1 MPSSVWKQTCLTA
14 VDSLRAVWR
23 SGVQLMLPPRCALC
37 DLDLADETAAGDTFC
52 AACRA
57 TLISE
62 TRAACPKCGLAI
74 AIGTR
79 GDCPNCAGRRF
90 AFERV
95 ARAGTYEGPLREAV
109 LRAKNL
115 AGEPVGAAL
124 GCWLAQCASEQW
136 DDVLRTD
143 GLLVTCV
150 PSYWLR
156 RLRRG
161 TNSAAVIA
169 QTLAAELKLPTGL
182 DLLVCRK
189 SIEKQSSLPPSERRR
204 NVRGAFRVSWG
215 YDIRGATILLV
226 DDVLTTGATA
236 QEIARMLRRAGA
248 ARVLVAVVARAL
260 GPDW

>member
-1 MPSSVWKQTCLTA
+1 MSSSVWKRTCHMA
-14 VDSLRAVWR
+14 AASLRAAWR
-23 SGVQLMLPPRCALC
+23 SGVRLMLPPRCALC
-37 DLDLADETAAGDTFC
+37 DLDLADETVASDAFC
-52 AACRA
+52 AACQVA
-57 TLISE
+57 LISE
-62 TRAACPKCGLAI
+62 TCPACPKCGLTI

-79 GDCPNCAGRRF
+79 GECPNCAGRRF

-95 ARAGTYEGPLREAV
+95 VRAGTYEGPLREAV

-115 AGEPVGAAL
+115 TGEPVGAAL
-124 GCWLAQCASEQW
+124 GQWLAQCVSEQW
-136 DDVLRTD
+136 EDALTGDD
-143 GLLVTCV
+143 LLVTCV
-150 PSYWLR
+150 PSFWLR

-169 QTLAAELKLPTGL
+169 QTLAAELKLPAGL

-189 SIEKQSSLPPSERRR
+189 NIEKQSSLPASQRRR

-215 YDIRGATILLV
+215 YDIAGATILLV

-236 QEIARMLRRAGA
+236 QEVARELRRAGA
-248 ARVLVAVVARAL
+248 ARVLVAVVARAR